1 MSQSL
6 NLPSEIPSPS
16 NRPEIYD
23 ESMGNIIDSYYDG
36 YSNSQ
41 NKSYYNELNSVC
53 GMGNY
58 VKSSIWR
65 QENIGEN
72 PCALCPTNSVFQGAR
87 DIFGG
92 SKFSPPSSDTD
103 GNTSIS
109 QYFQET
115 GYQDTPNLVEL
126 ETMCDS
132 DIHTWFPE
140 QYNTNPYHNLNTD
153 WTKIGTIIGDRAVG
167 SPSEYNLAFQWYNDR
182 QLNDQ
187 EIKNELISLN
197 YPIGV
202 NEPLPLNIR
211 RNISNSTTVECTPS
225 IPSDSPF
232 GLYLNASGRIA
243 DGIDCGED
251 GLMGPNNII
260 VEQVRTW
267 AKENTPITQDTDDT
281 NVTDLSEFEPD
292 LGPVNAD
299 FEECMNN
306 VFRDDSVDLE
316 YERLMIQQINEIS
329 NLSDLQDEHIQYI
342 KRKLMAFLVEKNEEA
357 IATCIHDHLYMDDSI
372 CSASLHTRI
381 THVFRIMMLVLGYNL
396 DFDQISESST
406 NRTALMNIIDEL
418 GDLIPTVFEQ
428 IINVTERA
436 EARAGCTSTGTT
448 AILRKLHE
456 NVFQKKKTTVNLNIF
471 ENMYDE
477 LMNTTSEKFN
487 RSSALMMLGIAFLK
501 FI

>member
-16 NRPEIYD
+16 ASSPDSISDNM
-23 ESMGNIIDSYYDG
+23 ESLIQSYYGD
-36 YSNSQ
+36 YSDADSKMN
-41 NKSYYNELNSVC
+41 YNRDKHVC
-53 GMGNY
+53 GVGNY
-58 VKSSIWR
+58 VKSSMWR

-72 PCALCPTNSVFQGAR
+72 PCAPCPTDSVFQDVR
-87 DIFGG
+87 NIFGG

-109 QYFQET
+109 QYFQES

-132 DIHTWFPE
+132 DIYNWFPE

-153 WTKIGTIIGDRAVG
+153 WTKIGTIIRGESNG
-167 SPSEYNLAFQWYNDR
+167 SQAEYDLAFKWYNDR
-182 QLNDQ
+182 QLDDT
-187 EIKNELISLN
+187 EIKNELIGAG
-197 YPIGV
+197 YPIGQDYT
-202 NEPLPLNIR
+202 LPPSIR
-211 RNISNSTTVECTPS
+211 QKISDSTAVECTPS

-232 GLYLNASGRIA
+232 GLYLDRNSLLPIGFT
-243 DGIDCGED
+243 CGED
-251 GLMGPNNII
+251 GNMGAQNII
-260 VEQVRTW
+260 SEQVRFW
-267 AKENTPITQDTDDT
+267 AKENTPSIQES
-281 NVTDLSEFEPD
+281 VESSLSEFEPD

-456 NVFQKKKTTVNLNIF
+456 NVFQKKKTTVNLNMF